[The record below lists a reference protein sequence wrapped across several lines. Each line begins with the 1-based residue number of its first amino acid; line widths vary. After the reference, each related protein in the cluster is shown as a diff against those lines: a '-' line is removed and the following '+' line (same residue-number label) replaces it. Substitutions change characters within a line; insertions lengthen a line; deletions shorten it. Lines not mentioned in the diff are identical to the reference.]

1 MKVHYYYYYF
11 AGILSGGEGRSD
23 ILAGKNIGCE
33 DWEAGVRMNT
43 FRKES
48 VRLVRRV
55 GQ

>member
-1 MKVHYYYYYF
+1 MKVHYYYYYY
-11 AGILSGGEGRSD
+11 ARILSGGEGTSD

-33 DWEAGVRMNT
+33 DWEVGVSMNT

-48 VRLVRRV
+48 VRLVMGV